1 MQQSAFGSRKSPTT
15 PRDPGVTMPKGRR
28 LWSQVATTPFAVR
41 HHLFHQPGRLRHGS
55 GGFLATSQPPG
66 VLVSVTLNT
75 PIASDGQQTVSF
87 AGRWG
92 SRKGPA
98 STRIDAT
105 LDRGC
110 LHSLRR
116 KSLCIDRLKD
126 IHSRD
131 LVDVKNPRGRLG
143 LLHLWKRRGFARR
156 RGKASYTPETL
167 TGAELSCVT
176 RLRSAIWPGRRV
188 TERGSCPRP
197 VVRRGRVG
205 LSIYIYSSVLR
216 RRISKRF
223 HLGFPGELMAFALA
237 IVHGVDLG
245 RCICIY
251 SLRRTRGMGCEDRR
265 DQIWLGSTCSRLESC
280 SRSSSIAASL
290 FLPNHTSTR
299 LPARCTGSFL

>member
-1 MQQSAFGSRKSPTT
+1 MQQSAFGSRKSPT
-15 PRDPGVTMPKGRR
+15 RDPGVTMPKGRR

-156 RGKASYTPETL
+156 RGKPGHECRRRPSAASRGIIHPGNPNRRRTVLRDTITQRDL
-167 TGAELSCVT
+167 AWKTGDGARFMPSTRRTAGPSWAEH
-176 RLRSAIWPGRRV
+176 
-188 TERGSCPRP
+188 
-197 VVRRGRVG
+197 
-205 LSIYIYSSVLR
+205 IYI
-216 RRISKRF
+216 
-223 HLGFPGELMAFALA
+223 
-237 IVHGVDLG
+237 
-245 RCICIY
+245 
-251 SLRRTRGMGCEDRR
+251 
-265 DQIWLGSTCSRLESC
+265 Q
-280 SRSSSIAASL
+280 
-290 FLPNHTSTR
+290 
-299 LPARCTGSFL
+299 